1 VLGLDTAPFGVEV
14 FGDEPPMAMVRQM
27 FATEQTTVIEQI
39 RSDRLFNLP
48 PGHQI

>member
-1 VLGLDTAPFGVEV
+1 MFGFDAAPLGVEV
-14 FGDEPPMAMVRQM
+14 FGDEPPVAVVRQM